1 MMCTMIDR
9 STATSAATPPK
20 GKSTVKLD
28 FAYDGGNRGAGGTA
42 TLYIN
47 GESVGS
53 TRIEPTEFAAFSAGE
68 TAFGAGHNRCLCRP
82 AKVAVIA
89 ATSLALVTLQE
100 KEISKCGRQEL
111 QPSRCLP

>member
-68 TAFGAGHNRCLCRP
+68 TSLWGRAQQVPVPSCQAGGGDRRD
-82 AKVAVIA
+82 
-89 ATSLALVTLQE
+89 
-100 KEISKCGRQEL
+100 
-111 QPSRCLP
+111 